1 MDSLRDRIEA
11 KTRRTASFP
20 LQVGDGAA
28 AAEDVAVHRAALEM
42 HLNKVQQRVAES
54 GGAQTEEEQKRTIVL
69 RGALKEAKD
78 GQADT
83 VVMVELQALPD
94 DEWDAI
100 LGEALED
107 EAGDIDLDDVRG
119 ALLAASCVDETL
131 RDQAWWDSQLADPKF
146 SKGDKIAITNTL
158 LRLNLNTPDGR
169 AGKG

>member
-1 MDSLRDRIEA
+1 MSLRDRIAA

-20 LQVGDGAA
+20 LQVGDAAAA
-28 AAEDVAVHRAALEM
+28 AAEAGVRRAALEL
-42 HLNKVQQRVAES
+42 HLNRVQQRVAEQ
-54 GGAQTEEEQKRTIVL
+54 GGQQTDEEQKRTLVL

-78 GQADT
+78 RHADT

-100 LGEALED
+100 LGDAPED
-107 EAGDIDLDDVRG
+107 ENGDIDLDDVRG

-131 RDQAWWDSQLADPKF
+131 RDQVWWEQQLARPEF

-158 LRLNLNTPDGR
+158 LQLNLNTPDGR
-169 AGKG
+169 SGKG